1 MECILVQS
9 NGINEIDASGIEM
22 LRNLLERFQKS
33 GIKLTFSGLKKQV
46 SDVMDR
52 TGLTAKIGEENIYA
66 TDRMA
71 IDKIC
76 LGLDKQVATD

>member
-1 MECILVQS
+1 
-9 NGINEIDASGIEM
+9 M

-33 GIKLTFSGLKKQV
+33 GIKLTFSGIKKQV

-52 TGLTAKIGEENIYA
+52 TGLSAKIGEENIFP

-71 IDKIC
+71 IDAIC
-76 LGLDKQVATD
+76 LHLDTQTPSN